1 MSQTLKLISKNRKTK
16 RKSFIGLSIGFM
28 ILGSKQ
34 GIAGYEGV
42 AARIGHFSLKQNNI
56 FIMSTT
62 YHINWNKTDTYL
74 YVPMLSVPCSS
85 QS

>member
-42 AARIGHFSLKQNNI
+42 AARIGHFSPNKII
-56 FIMSTT
+56 F
-62 YHINWNKTDTYL
+62 
-74 YVPMLSVPCSS
+74 S
-85 QS
+85 QWQQLII